1 MALLND
7 ALGVVQ
13 RKSLRRLFVSEDISS
28 GIARRLSVR
37 IFSSHFYR
45 RQPSSTSMGTPTA
58 LPHSRRHCSPNPPS
72 KPIYA

>member
-45 RQPSSTSMGTPTA
+45 RR
-58 LPHSRRHCSPNPPS
+58 SRERPAFSLQDVNF
-72 KPIYA
+72 